1 MSNIADFLV
10 YFTTPETYREQ
21 PSSANTNPHIRN
33 GSGLQNEK
41 SKMET
46 DDDAITV
53 MIANAK
59 SGRNRTAVYSGR
71 KTSAFSQHE
80 KFPSLIQLCVLV
92 LQENVSR
99 IDECGNLPYEML
111 KPILERGKPEDIM
124 RIEDYNPRLMED
136 TGTHMAPYSVMQINW
151 RWI

>member
-1 MSNIADFLV
+1 MAHKRLNLPKR
-10 YFTTPETYREQ
+10 FTNLHV
-21 PSSANTNPHIRN
+21 SDS
-33 GSGLQNEK
+33 SGLQNEK
-41 SKMET
+41 TQMEA

-71 KTSAFSQHE
+71 KTATFSQHE

-99 IDECGNLPYEML
+99 IDECGNLPFEML
-111 KPILERGKPEDIM
+111 KPIMERGKPEDMM
-124 RIEDYNPRLMED
+124 RIEDCNPRLMED
-136 TGTHMAPYSVMQINW
+136 TGTHMALYSVM
-151 RWI
+151 

>member
-1 MSNIADFLV
+1 VRQRYSDQQ
-10 YFTTPETYREQ
+10 PSQ
-21 PSSANTNPHIRN
+21 PSSANANPHIRNN

-46 DDDAITV
+46 DDDAITI

-71 KTSAFSQHE
+71 KTSAFSAHE
-80 KFPSLIQLCVLV
+80 KFPSLMQLCSLV

-136 TGTHMAPYSVMQINW
+136 TGTHMAPY
-151 RWI
+151 

>member
-1 MSNIADFLV
+1 
-10 YFTTPETYREQ
+10 
-21 PSSANTNPHIRN
+21 
-33 GSGLQNEK
+33 
-41 SKMET
+41 MET

-71 KTSAFSQHE
+71 KTATFSQHE

-111 KPILERGKPEDIM
+111 KPILERGKPEDIV

-136 TGTHMAPYSVMQINW
+136 TGTHMATYSVKINLPKF
-151 RWI
+151 RFIESLRHTAILKNLNFCTNSAKSKT